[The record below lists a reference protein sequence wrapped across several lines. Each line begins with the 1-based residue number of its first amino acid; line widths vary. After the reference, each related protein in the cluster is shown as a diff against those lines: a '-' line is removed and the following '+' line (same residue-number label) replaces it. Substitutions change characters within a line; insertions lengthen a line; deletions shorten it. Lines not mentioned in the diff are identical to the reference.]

1 MPSKRLLKSINLSFW
16 RRTRHCISSIWK
28 SRRWNGRW
36 TCSGSDLSDF
46 AQEHVVLK
54 QPKSVVCGR
63 FSFCRYS
70 GDLNIGLV
78 WYSKVVRSLNGLLFE
93 WCSEYH
99 TLKVFYSD
107 VLFSDPHCISYS
119 LLVFCAF
126 YICYYYSF
134 GNRIQ

>member
-1 MPSKRLLKSINLSFW
+1 MAPLDAIKETLEVHQSQLLEKDKALHQQHLEIKKME
-16 RRTRHCISSIWK
+16 RA
-28 SRRWNGRW
+28 
-36 TCSGSDLSDF
+36 CSGSDLSDF

-99 TLKVFYSD
+99 TFK
-107 VLFSDPHCISYS
+107 S
-119 LLVFCAF
+119 L
-126 YICYYYSF
+126 
-134 GNRIQ
+134 